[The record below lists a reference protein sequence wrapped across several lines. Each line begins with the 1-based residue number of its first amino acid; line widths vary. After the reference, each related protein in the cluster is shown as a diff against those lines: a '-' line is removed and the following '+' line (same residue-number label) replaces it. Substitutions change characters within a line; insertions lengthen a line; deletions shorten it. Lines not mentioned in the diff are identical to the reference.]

1 MKGSIGAGASRMAQ
15 WLTWM
20 VLGLLVAG
28 CTTTPL
34 QNTVTAFNNW
44 PSEMEDKSYAI
55 ARTPAQANDLEFQ
68 TYENM
73 LRMELARLG
82 FEEKPAASARL
93 AVTLEYRSSVRD
105 VQVYQP
111 VADPYYMPWGW
122 GWGGPGFGCR
132 GPQGYYPPG
141 IYYPGCGAP
150 PIVQQQATRY
160 QMYARQVRVLISDAK
175 TRRNLYDVTVNG
187 DDTRGG
193 LPELMPYMLRAAFA
207 DFPGQNGV
215 PHVVEFKLDKK
226 NQPQDQARPY

>member
-1 MKGSIGAGASRMAQ
+1 MKGMARNLNGFL
-15 WLTWM
+15 WTA
-20 VLGLLVAG
+20 LLALLLAG
-28 CTTTPL
+28 CATPL
-34 QNTVTAFNNW
+34 RNNVTAFNSW
-44 PSEMEDKSYAI
+44 PSDLEDKSYAI
-55 ARTPAQANDLEFQ
+55 ERTPEQANDLEFQ

-82 FEEKPAASARL
+82 FEEKPPASARL
-93 AVTLEYRSSVRD
+93 SVKLQYQWSVRD

-160 QMYARQVRVLISDAK
+160 QMYARQVRVLIADAK
-175 TRRNLYDVTVNG
+175 TKRNLYDVTVNG
-187 DDTRGG
+187 DDTRGP
-193 LPELMPYMLRAAFA
+193 LPELMPYMLRAAFT
-207 DFPGQNGV
+207 DFPGKNGV

-226 NQPQDQARPY
+226 DQPAR